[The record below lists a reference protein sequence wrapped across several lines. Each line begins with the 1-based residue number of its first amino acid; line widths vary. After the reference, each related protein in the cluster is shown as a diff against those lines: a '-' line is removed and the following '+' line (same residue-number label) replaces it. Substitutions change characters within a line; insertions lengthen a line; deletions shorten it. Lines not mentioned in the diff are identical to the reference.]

1 MSAVIDHMGP
11 LAYKKLAQLM
21 RNIAVAQSK
30 GDTAKISQVAGW
42 GWGCCVQLAA
52 AVAVTVAGACNLRRS
67 QAPRPT
73 AAQLGLL
80 LLGLFKPARD
90 M

>member
-30 GDTAKISQVAGW
+30 DDTAQISQM
-42 GWGCCVQLAA
+42 GCCWVE
-52 AVAVTVAGACNLRRS
+52 
-67 QAPRPT
+67 
-73 AAQLGLL
+73 
-80 LLGLFKPARD
+80 
-90 M
+90 